1 MAWTQWIGLEA
12 EMATMKRKKKQQG
25 KRASAK
31 KAGAKKLAAKT
42 GDRVNDK
49 LLREQLRKVLSWRE
63 AHADWKQALAG
74 LDPAHRGVRPAG
86 SPHSVWDLL
95 EHVRL
100 AQRDILEFT
109 LDPKHVS
116 PDWPAGYW
124 PKSLAPANDAE
135 WEKSLAAFLHDLQ
148 EAEKWVGN
156 PRTDLFARIPHG
168 TGQTFLRQALLLI
181 DHNSYHLGQLVLV
194 RRLLGAW

>member
-1 MAWTQWIGLEA
+1 
-12 EMATMKRKKKQQG
+12 MATTKRRKKQQV
-25 KRASAK
+25 KRTSVK
-31 KAGAKKLAAKT
+31 KAGAKKLVVKSGHHA
-42 GDRVNDK
+42 NDK
-49 LLREQLRKVLSWRE
+49 ALRKQLRKVLDWRE

-100 AQRDILEFT
+100 GQRDILDFT
-109 LDPKHVS
+109 LNPKHVS

-124 PKSLAPANDAE
+124 PKSLAPADDAE
-135 WEKSLAAFLHDLQ
+135 WEKSVREFFQDLQ
-148 EAEKWVGN
+148 EMENLVSN
-156 PRTDLFARIPHG
+156 PRTDLFARVPHG
-168 TGQTFLRQALLLI
+168 TGQTFLRQVLLLI

-194 RRLLGAW
+194 RRLLSAW

>member
-1 MAWTQWIGLEA
+1 MPT
-12 EMATMKRKKKQQG
+12 KRKNKQQV
-25 KRASAK
+25 KRKSAK
-31 KAGAKKLAAKT
+31 KAGAKVASAKA
-42 GDRVNDK
+42 GGGVNDK
-49 LLREQLRKVLSWRE
+49 ALREQLRKVLDWRE

-100 AQRDILEFT
+100 AQRDILDFT
-109 LDPKHVS
+109 VNPKHVS

-124 PKSLAPANDAE
+124 PKTLAPADDAQ
-135 WEKSLAAFLHDLQ
+135 WEKSVREFFHDLK
-148 EAEKWVGN
+148 EMEKLVSN

-168 TGQTFLRQALLLI
+168 TGQTFLRQVLLLV

-194 RRLLGAW
+194 RRLLSAW

>member
-1 MAWTQWIGLEA
+1 MGLEA
-12 EMATMKRKKKQQG
+12 DMATTKRNKKKQL
-25 KRASAK
+25 KHASTRK
-31 KAGAKKLAAKT
+31 TSAKKLAVKT
-42 GDRVNDK
+42 GDGVNDK
-49 LLREQLRKVLSWRE
+49 LLREQLRKVLGWHE

-116 PDWPAGYW
+116 LDWPAGYW

-135 WEKSLAAFLHDLQ
+135 WEKSVQAFFHDLQ
-148 EAEKWVGN
+148 EMEKLASN
-156 PRTDLFARIPHG
+156 PRRDLFARIPHG
-168 TGQTFLRQALLLI
+168 TGQTFLRQVLLLI

>member
-1 MAWTQWIGLEA
+1 
-12 EMATMKRKKKQQG
+12 MATTKRKN
-25 KRASAK
+25 KRPVQRTSAK
-31 KAGAKKLAAKT
+31 KAGGKKLVAKA
-42 GDRVNDK
+42 GREVNDK
-49 LLREQLRKVLSWRE
+49 LLREPLSKVLGWRE

-95 EHVRL
+95 EHARL

-124 PKSLAPANDAE
+124 PKTLAPADDAA
-135 WEKSLAAFLHDLQ
+135 WEKSVRDFFHDLK
-148 EAEKWVGN
+148 EMEKLASN
-156 PRTDLFARIPHG
+156 PRTDLFARIKHG
-168 TGQTFLRQALLLI
+168 TGQTFLRQVLLLI

-194 RRLLGAW
+194 RRLLNAW

>member
-1 MAWTQWIGLEA
+1 LKITFGGEGGVAIRRKSKS
-12 EMATMKRKKKQQG
+12 ATKSK
-25 KRASAK
+25 SAK
-31 KAGAKKLAAKT
+31 KAGAKKLAVKT
-42 GDRVNDK
+42 GDGVSDK
-49 LLREQLRKVLSWRE
+49 LLREQLGKVLSWRE

-86 SPHSVWDLL
+86 SPHSAWDLL

-100 AQRDILEFT
+100 AQRDILDFT
-109 LDPKHVS
+109 VNPKHVS

-124 PKSLAPANDAE
+124 PKSLAPADDAE
-135 WEKSLAAFLHDLQ
+135 WEKSVREFFRDLQ
-148 EAEKWVGN
+148 EMERLVSN
-156 PRTDLFARIPHG
+156 PRTDLLARIKHG
-168 TGQTFLRQALLLI
+168 TGQTFLRQVLLLI

>member
-1 MAWTQWIGLEA
+1 
-12 EMATMKRKKKQQG
+12 MATMKRKNKQQV
-25 KRASAK
+25 KRKSAK
-31 KAGAKKLAAKT
+31 KAGPKVASAQAV
-42 GDRVNDK
+42 GGVNDQ
-49 LLREQLRKVLSWRE
+49 LLREQLRKVLDWRE
-63 AHADWKQALAG
+63 AHADWTQAVAG

-100 AQRDILEFT
+100 AQRDILDFT
-109 LDPKHVS
+109 LNPKHVS

-135 WEKSLAAFLHDLQ
+135 WEKSVREFFHDLQ
-148 EAEKWVGN
+148 EMEKLVSS

-168 TGQTFLRQALLLI
+168 TGQTFLRQVLLLI

-194 RRLLGAW
+194 RRLLSAW

>member
-1 MAWTQWIGLEA
+1 
-12 EMATMKRKKKQQG
+12 MATKRKSKAAP
-25 KRASAK
+25 KRRSAP
-31 KAGAKKLAAKT
+31 KADARKLAVKT
-42 GDRVNDK
+42 GRDFNDK
-49 LLREQLRKVLSWRE
+49 ALREQLRKVLSWRE

-95 EHVRL
+95 EHARL
-100 AQRDILEFT
+100 AQRDILDFT

-116 PDWPAGYW
+116 PDWPSGYW
-124 PKSLAPANDAE
+124 PKSLAPADDAE
-135 WEKSLAAFLHDLQ
+135 WEKSVKAFFHDLQ
-148 EAEKWVGN
+148 EMENLVSD

-168 TGQTFLRQALLLI
+168 TGQTFLRQVLLLI

>member
-1 MAWTQWIGLEA
+1 
-12 EMATMKRKKKQQG
+12 MATTKRKN
-25 KRASAK
+25 KRPVQRTSAK
-31 KAGAKKLAAKT
+31 KAGGKKLVAKA
-42 GDRVNDK
+42 GREVNDK
-49 LLREQLRKVLSWRE
+49 LLREPLSKVLGWRE

-95 EHVRL
+95 EHARL
-100 AQRDILEFT
+100 VQRDILDFT

-116 PDWPAGYW
+116 PDWPSGYW
-124 PKSLAPANDAE
+124 PKNLAPADEAE
-135 WEKSLAAFLHDLQ
+135 WEQTVKTFFHALQ
-148 EAEKWVGN
+148 EMENLVSN

-168 TGQTFLRQALLLI
+168 TGQTLLRQALLLI